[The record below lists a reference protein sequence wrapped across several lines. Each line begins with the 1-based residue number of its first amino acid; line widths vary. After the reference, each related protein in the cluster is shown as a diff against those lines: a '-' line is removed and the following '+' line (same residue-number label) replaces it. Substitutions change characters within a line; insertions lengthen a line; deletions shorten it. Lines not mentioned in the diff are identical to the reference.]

1 MALQFDV
8 ASARVVYA
16 NIGNFNSG
24 AKSILLDFFFPSN
37 ALQANNDFFS
47 ATRNPGN
54 DTFQNFLLQLSDEG
68 GTHNSVRS
76 AHFGGTTGQAYTSSD
91 VLSAG
96 EWNRVVWTCS
106 NCAAPST
113 LNTKIYV
120 NAVSQSIFGGSTGAS
135 LGATNGDVCIGNRA
149 HLDRG
154 INGQIARFAIVNRV
168 VSEAE
173 VALFELGLKPDE
185 IFSDLDLLLKP
196 YTYYLDNW
204 DSNIGG
210 VSKTATLTN
219 VSQVQDPT
227 YGVVSAYSEFS
238 VSNQYSSASN
248 SVSQTSNNII
258 GNAALPYPNSS
269 LSVAVDPAS
278 NSLVVGGDFDGGT
291 VDATATT
298 IESVSV
304 DTVINFAPRKFSYR
318 DASLD
323 WLTLQ
328 ARVDNVNSVNSVKF
342 KLSEV
347 DFDQN
352 QNFTAET
359 KLWWRPVNGTKEDWV
374 TFENHSLSSGV
385 VTASNSSSFS
395 DSSIYVGDQ
404 PGYFY
409 SDIVSDVNGWLAS
422 PFITVPS
429 GASADGSIVE
439 LTSVSD
445 ENGRFSGSLK
455 QHAIR
460 VGSTELPDFPELSK
474 KIRVLAFAN
483 IHSGEM
489 VSKWAA
495 KGFIDWLVGTSEKA
509 SSVRKNF
516 EVFVVWVNATGL
528 FLGHPVSSEF
538 VGLNGNKNLNR
549 DWGEFE
555 LEASRTVRDW
565 VSINLGNDFDFL
577 VDFHNLTWGATDKIF
592 RDPNA
597 LSVAFSDSVNA
608 NYNGTIVQQD
618 NTAPNGFTTHYYRN
632 NYGIYGA
639 TLEPRRGTNDLS
651 VYQHFGAA
659 AGAAFHDMLTGGAF
673 GRFSTIESSLDLP
686 ISNVYATNLP
696 SPQNHVTTTLMV

>member
-1 MALQFDV
+1 MALGFDV
-8 ASARVVYA
+8 ASARVVYE

-24 AKSILLDFFFPSN
+24 AKSILLDFFLPSN

-76 AHFGGTTGQAYTSSD
+76 AHFGGSTGQAYTSSN
-91 VLSAG
+91 VLSVG

-106 NCAAPST
+106 NCEAPST

-173 VALFELGLKPDE
+173 IALFELGVKPSE

-196 YTYYLDNW
+196 NTYYLDNW
-204 DSNIGG
+204 GSNIGG
-210 VSKTATLTN
+210 VSKSATLTN

-227 YGVVSAYSEFS
+227 YGITSAQTELS
-238 VSNQYSSASN
+238 VSSQYVSASN
-248 SVSQTSNNII
+248 SVSQTSNSLV
-258 GNAALPYPNSS
+258 GNAALPYPTPS
-269 LSVAVDPAS
+269 LSVAVAAVS
-278 NSLVVGGDFDGGT
+278 NSILVVGEFDGGT
-291 VDATATT
+291 VDAIATS
-298 IESVSV
+298 IESEPV
-304 DTVINFAPRKFSYR
+304 DTVVNFVPRKFAYR
-318 DASLD
+318 DSSHD

-328 ARVDNVNSVNSVKF
+328 ARVDNVNSVSSLKF
-342 KLSEV
+342 KLSDV
-347 DFDQN
+347 DFDLGQS
-352 QNFTAET
+352 FTAET

-374 TFENHSLSSGV
+374 TFENHSLSGGV
-385 VTASNSSSFS
+385 VTASNSSAFGVA
-395 DSSIYVGDQ
+395 SIYVGDQ

-409 SDIVSDVNGWLAS
+409 SDIVSDVSNWLAS
-422 PFITVPS
+422 PFITAPS
-429 GASADGSIVE
+429 GASADGSISE
-439 LTSVSD
+439 LTSISD
-445 ENGRFSGSLK
+445 ENGRFSGPLK

-460 VGSTELPDFPELSK
+460 IGSAEPPSFPELSN

-489 VSKWAA
+489 VSKWAT
-495 KGFIDWLVGTSEKA
+495 KGFIDWLIGTSVKA

-528 FLGHPVSSEF
+528 FLGHPVSPEF

-592 RDPNA
+592 RDPNP
-597 LSVAFSDSVNA
+597 LSVAFSDNVDA
-608 NYNGTIVQQD
+608 NYNGSIVQQG
-618 NTAPNGFTTHYYRN
+618 NTAPSGFTTHYYRN

-639 TLEPRRGTNDLS
+639 TLEPRRGSNDLS
-651 VYQHFGAA
+651 NYQHFGAA
-659 AGAAFHDMLTGGAF
+659 AGEAFHDMLIGGAF
-673 GRFSTIESSLDLP
+673 GRFSTIRSSSDLP
-686 ISNVYATNLP
+686 ICNVSATNLL
-696 SPQNHVTTTLMV
+696 SPKSHVIATLLM